1 MPKKKKPNPYSERER
16 RLVAQEAARIIV
28 NQGVRDYHAAK
39 IKAADRLGFNK
50 RGSLPG
56 NGEIEQ
62 AVAEHHQLFGGD
74 SHSEFLCS
82 LREAALAAMETLAD
96 FSPRLVGPVLTG
108 TADHNSAA
116 NLHLFADSPE
126 SVGLQLSELG
136 MSYRIFERRL
146 KFRRNESQA
155 FAGFEF
161 YYEEATIQATVFPV
175 DGIRQAP
182 LSPIDGKPMQ
192 RADATAVALLTRPG
206 TSR

>member
-1 MPKKKKPNPYSERER
+1 MPKKKPNPYSERER

-56 NGEIEQ
+56 NSEIEQ

-74 SHSEFLCS
+74 SHSEFLRS

-96 FSPRLVGPVLTG
+96 FSPRLVGPVLAG

-116 NLHLFADSPE
+116 NLHLFADSAE
-126 SVGLQLSELG
+126 LVGLRLSELG
-136 MSYRIFERRL
+136 TPYRVFERRL
-146 KFRRNESQA
+146 KFRRNESRS
-155 FAGFEF
+155 FTGFEF
-161 YYEEATIQATVFPV
+161 HFGDATIQATVFPV

-182 LSPIDGKPMQ
+182 LSPIDGRPMQ
-192 RADATAVALLTRPG
+192 RADAAAVALLTGPG
-206 TSR
+206 ASL